1 VQADGCNRAGQV
13 DKVLRLPDAPRD
25 LSGVLPRRVAAL
37 MAEPR
42 RLEPELDRPENL
54 GRS

>member
-1 VQADGCNRAGQV
+1 VQADECNRAGQV
-13 DKVLRLPDAPRD
+13 DKVLRLPDTPRD
-25 LSGVLPRRVAAL
+25 LSRVPPRQVAVL

-42 RLEPELDRPENL
+42 RLELELNTPEDL